1 MSRNLQINEI
11 QNLYK
16 LRNNMIDVKQNF
28 KSSNVNNMWCKI
40 CHLFS
45 ESQQHLLVC
54 QPLRMSLR
62 GLVDFDSLKYDMI
75 FGPLKEQEKFAK
87 N

>member
-1 MSRNLQINEI
+1 
-11 QNLYK
+11 
-16 LRNNMIDVKQNF
+16 MIDVKENF
-28 KSSNVNNMWCKI
+28 KSSYVNNMWCKI

-75 FGPLKEQEKFAK
+75 FGPIKEQEKFAK
-87 N
+87 NYTQILCVRQDILDIEK